1 MSDRQIR
8 VVGGNVTKENEFPWL
23 AGMAKNGEFH
33 CGGTLI
39 TRKHVLTAAHCV
51 DGINYRT
58 ISIAFGDHDRKDKE
72 RFSKIQVRKI
82 KKVVPHKLFDRSTYN
97 NDIAI
102 LELDH
107 PLHFDSK
114 IQPACLPHS
123 AVTDYSGKW
132 AIVAGWGKTGE
143 KQESST
149 ILRKAIVPIW
159 PKKDCYNSG
168 YGEERLSE
176 NMFCAGF
183 EEGKI
188 DACQGD
194 SGGPLHVKNPNGIM
208 DVVGIVSWGRG
219 CGRATLP
226 GIYTKIINYLDWILE
241 GLNGECL
248 CPPPP
253 TSNQNLRRA

>member
-123 AVTDYSGKW
+123 GSDDPAGKLGTV
-132 AIVAGWGKTGE
+132 IGWGRTMEGGMLPGIV
-143 KQESST
+143 QEVQ
-149 ILRKAIVPIW
+149 VPILTLQQCRAM
-159 PKKDCYNSG
+159 KYRAS
-168 YGEERLSE
+168 RITTFML
-176 NMFCAGF
+176 CAGK
-183 EEGKI
+183 GSM
-188 DACQGD
+188 DSCQGD
-194 SGGPLHVKNPNGIM
+194 SGGPLVVPNGEKYEI
-208 DVVGIVSWGRG
+208 VGIVSWGIG
-219 CGRATLP
+219 CARP
-226 GIYTKIINYLDWILE
+226 GYPGVYTRVGKYISWIRS
-241 GLNGECL
+241 NVQDSCL
-248 CPPPP
+248 C
-253 TSNQNLRRA
+253 S